1 MGKHKP
7 GRPRR
12 SALAFLVRSAA
23 ALFSTSLLTSG
34 LGFLYW
40 AAAARLYDATVVG
53 ESATAIAAM
62 SLLAPV
68 AMLGLGTLLIA
79 ELPARTERRGEL
91 LVAAAGLSAA
101 AGAVLALLAALLL
114 PESFLG
120 LPGIGSEPGATALF
134 VVGVSTQVIGLV
146 FDQALL
152 STLGAGLQLGRNT
165 VFSVAK
171 LAAVIGLALALSSST
186 SLSVFA
192 SWVIGN
198 VVSFVTTVVWVA
210 ATQRV
215 RWSRLLPRRGVLA
228 GRGRTAAAHH
238 ALNLALSTPY
248 FAMPIVA
255 NVTMSS
261 QEAGYLYA
269 TWSVAAF
276 VFVLPIAL
284 STALFAS
291 GSKFTEDVVPQFR
304 LSLRYSVLACLGATV
319 ILLLLGQYVLR
330 VFGPE
335 YADAGHTALVLL
347 AVAGLGLVVK
357 DHHVALSRLR
367 GRVGREARLVWALTV
382 LELVGAT
389 VGGLRGGIEGL
400 ATGWLLVVMLEALVY
415 GPLVVSAYRGKL
427 GGAAAG
433 SGRSASASEA
443 DLAGSSSMPS

>member
-1 MGKHKP
+1 MGKHSS

-12 SALAFLVRSAA
+12 SALSFLVRSAA

-40 AAAARLYDATVVG
+40 AAAARFYDATIVG

-91 LVAAAGLSAA
+91 LVAATGLSAA

-114 PESFLG
+114 PQSFLG
-120 LPGIGSEPGATALF
+120 LPGIGSEAGATALF
-134 VVGVSTQVIGLV
+134 VVGVSTQVVGLV

-152 STLGAGLQLGRNT
+152 STQGAGLQLGRNT
-165 VFSVAK
+165 VFSVVK

-198 VVSFVTTVVWVA
+198 LVSFVTTVLWVA
-210 ATQRV
+210 RTQPV

-255 NVTMSS
+255 NVTMTS
-261 QEAGYLYA
+261 QQAGYLYA

-304 LSLRYSVLACLGATV
+304 LSLRYSVLACLAATV
-319 ILLLLGQYVLR
+319 VLLLLGQYVLQ
-330 VFGPE
+330 VFGRE

-367 GRVGREARLVWALTV
+367 HRVGPEARLVWALTV

-389 VGGLRGGIEGL
+389 VGALQGGIEGL
-400 ATGWLLVVMLEALVY
+400 ATGWLLVVGLEMLVY
-415 GPLVVSAYRGKL
+415 GPTVVAAYRGRL
-427 GGAAAG
+427 DSGGEP
-433 SGRSASASEA
+433 GRSASDSDA